1 MFATVYLTKWHQSW
15 IDTKEAERESARDE
29 DFQPDLSGADALPE
43 ETRAPQPKRRRHDDG
58 AARGKLRRQSLGGS
72 ALNVDELDAG
82 DTLEG
87 CLIIPKEQV
96 LAPATTTKTSKGK
109 RIIAGPF
116 ECSAGQVDAK
126 VI

>member
-1 MFATVYLTKWHQSW
+1 MFATGHLTNWHQKW
-15 IDTKEAERESARDE
+15 IDTKEAEREATLDE
-29 DFQPDLSGADALPE
+29 DFQASPGADVMPDAA
-43 ETRAPQPKRRRHDDG
+43 RAPQPKRKRHHGG

-109 RIIAGPF
+109 RIISDPF